1 MSLMHKITSILK
13 PNDTVSIVTY
23 VFRLYLAG
31 ESINSMLALKIMTAF
46 CEKFYHNDYRIDRV
60 DVLLS
65 PDIAWAEG
73 ITATPLLVRLAP
85 QPSVRLMGYLNDTE
99 QLTNAL
105 NAINE

>member
-1 MSLMHKITSILK
+1 MYKITSINK
-13 PNDTVSIVTY
+13 PKTNLSVVTH

-31 ESINSMLALKIMTAF
+31 ESINSMLALKNMTAF
-46 CEKFYHNDYRIDRV
+46 CEEFYPNNYRIERV

-85 QPSVRLMGYLNDTE
+85 TPSVRLMGNLKDTE
-99 QLTNAL
+99 QLINAL
-105 NAINE
+105 NGGND